1 MEFQTVRSEPGR
13 LIMTPSQWIERI
25 KNKNGIRYASV
36 YSPIEYSGAN
46 QLATFDGVGYG
57 NYVLTQKGYENLELV
72 SVEKKKAEKIQG
84 LEVLISVFARNMM

>member
-1 MEFQTVRSEPGR
+1 ME
-13 LIMTPSQWIERI
+13 
-25 KNKNGIRYASV
+25 
-36 YSPIEYSGAN
+36 
-46 QLATFDGVGYG
+46 YG